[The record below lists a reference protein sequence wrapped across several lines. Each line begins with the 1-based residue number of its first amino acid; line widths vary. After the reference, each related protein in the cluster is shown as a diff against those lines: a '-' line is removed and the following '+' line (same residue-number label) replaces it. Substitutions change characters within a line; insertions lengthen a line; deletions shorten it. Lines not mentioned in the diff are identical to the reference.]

1 MVRGASHADNDAYPF
16 HINGEPF
23 VPSATVHVQ
32 SGVPRRF
39 AVFVYNATADEMQYE
54 TNVHDGKG
62 ALRANAASL
71 VQELQ
76 GDDVTK
82 LLFQYAP
89 TAADNGESTLDVT
102 VKKKGS
108 TEARTSHMPI
118 VVQQR

>member
-1 MVRGASHADNDAYPF
+1 
-16 HINGEPF
+16 
-23 VPSATVHVQ
+23 
-32 SGVPRRF
+32 
-39 AVFVYNATADEMQYE
+39 MQYE
-54 TNVHDGKG
+54 PTLHDSRG
-62 ALRANAASL
+62 AIHANAASL

-89 TAADNGESTLDVT
+89 TPEAFGDSTLDVT

-118 VVQQR
+118 IVQQR

>member
-1 MVRGASHADNDAYPF
+1 
-16 HINGEPF
+16 
-23 VPSATVHVQ
+23 
-32 SGVPRRF
+32 
-39 AVFVYNATADEMQYE
+39 MQYE
-54 TNVHDGKG
+54 TDIHDDKG

-89 TAADNGESTLDVT
+89 TAADMGDSILDVT

-118 VVQQR
+118 IVQK